1 MMLDKKL
8 TGLNVLDG
16 GADVNLFFGV
26 LLHVAG
32 WYESVIK
39 EWRLEVYIKLI
50 NEGEYEMV
58 LLYVNFE

>member
-1 MMLDKKL
+1 MMFDKKL

-32 WYESVIK
+32 
-39 EWRLEVYIKLI
+39 LI
-50 NEGEYEMV
+50 
-58 LLYVNFE
+58 